1 METVE
6 GRTVLVTGAG
16 GFIGSRVVK
25 ALLNGG
31 ASVKAL
37 IGPVRGSGQVLDSPS
52 LENVTADI
60 SDAAAVEQITRG
72 VHIVIHM
79 AGPPSVADSFDHPT
93 AFAKTHVAGTATIL
107 DCCRKAGICRFVYIS
122 SAEVYGRPR
131 SAVVTENHPIAP
143 RSPYAAAKA
152 GAEHFV
158 RAFGMNFG
166 MPSLI
171 LRPFSVYGAGAPSCG
186 VVRTILRMAQF
197 EDMVVLRDL
206 TPVRDYCFVDD
217 VAEAIVR
224 SCTVLMDDIATI
236 NIGSGIGISVGELAQ
251 TVLRVLGRS
260 IPIREEGKIDRPA
273 NAEIYS
279 LVADRTLAAELLGW
293 QPNTDL
299 ETGIRRSL

>member
-31 ASVKAL
+31 AGVRAL

-158 RAFGMNFG
+158 RAFAMNFG

-251 TVLRVLGRS
+251 TVLGVLGRS
-260 IPIREEGKIDRPA
+260 IPIREEGKIDRPS

>member
-16 GFIGSRVVK
+16 GFIGSRVVR

-31 ASVKAL
+31 ASVRAL

-60 SDAAAVEQITRG
+60 SDAAVVEQITRG
-72 VHIVIHM
+72 IHIVIHM

-93 AFAKTHVAGTATIL
+93 AFAQTHVAGTATIL
-107 DCCRKAGICRFVYIS
+107 DCCRKAGVCRFVYIS

-158 RAFGMNFG
+158 RAFAMNFG